1 MRRLARV
8 ASALLA
14 LTAMPAAAGAQSVR
28 GVVLDQTG
36 LPLPGAAVQLLDG
49 STPVVS
55 VPTEG
60 DGSFVI
66 NASLPGDTVVA
77 SLNGFETTRVP
88 RAEAA
93 RIVLSI
99 ARAAETTTVVAP
111 LIAPSSPTTTLLGN
125 TLTAATVARLPS
137 SRMNARESLPL
148 LPSVVRGPD
157 GLMQL
162 GGARAHET
170 PLFLDGFNV
179 TSPASGLSSINLPFE
194 AVRGVDVLHDP
205 TAVSYGGLLGGMVKI
220 DSKPG
225 GDQFTKGVQ
234 GFVPRPR
241 FSSPGFGRI
250 EGIFPRVYA
259 GGSTPNGRLRYLAA
273 AEYDYE
279 RIPVPDVTLGRGPD
293 IVEESAIV
301 FTRLDAQVTP
311 RQALTV
317 EGFLFPSGRRSF
329 DLSPRRDQTATSDLT
344 GEDLFAGLTDRFV
357 ASDTSVFT
365 IQIGVLSDVASLTPN
380 GSGPSLLSPA
390 GWLGNGFATISRRA
404 VRYSTM
410 ATWERITRVA
420 GKRHDL
426 TFGGEVAARRLRSN
440 VAEGPIVVSDAQG
453 RTVRTVEF
461 GSPSTISAQD
471 RPVGLL
477 FRDVWQA
484 SDRTQVDGGIR
495 LDHSRHGGGAPSA
508 RLGLRYALDASGV
521 TTLKASYGSFVGG
534 LPLAVPAFGGSPT
547 RVDRS
552 FDPATGDLVS
562 EVTLRPV
569 VGRLR
574 LPRAVAATIGV
585 ERQLVPG
592 LDAQV
597 ALTSRRSSRLAT
609 LDVSRTTGNMAV
621 ESTGSGRYREV
632 QVSMRRTWAQ
642 EQQLFVSYVRSYGR
656 GELND
661 FATVFQN
668 MDAPL
673 VQAGGVSWLSSD
685 ARDRILAWGTFNLPR
700 RVVISP
706 VTEWRSGFPYS
717 AVDASYLYAGSPNGR
732 RFPSFVATDVVVY
745 KTFTVRK
752 RSADF
757 GVQVF
762 NLTNHRNPRDV
773 YPVVDAP
780 RFGQFTNSV
789 GPIFRGYMLLRL

>member
-14 LTAMPAAAGAQSVR
+14 LTAMPAAASAQSVR

-36 LPLPGAAVQLLDG
+36 LPLPGAAVQLLNG
-49 STPVVS
+49 SNPVAS
-55 VPTEG
+55 VPTER

-66 NASLPGDTVVA
+66 DASLPGDTVVA
-77 SLNGFETTRVP
+77 SMDGFETARVP
-88 RAEAA
+88 RAEAG

-99 ARAAETTTVVAP
+99 AHAAETTTVVAP

-170 PLFLDGFNV
+170 PLFLDGFNI
-179 TSPASGLSSINLPFE
+179 TNPASGISSVNLPFE
-194 AVRGVDVLHDP
+194 AVSGVDVLHDP

-225 GDQFTKGVQ
+225 GDQFTGGVQ

-259 GGSTPNGRLRYLAA
+259 GGSTPDGRRRYLAA

-293 IVEESAIV
+293 IVAESAIV
-301 FTRLDAQVTP
+301 FTRLDAQLTA
-311 RQALTV
+311 RQAVTF
-317 EGFLFPSGRRSF
+317 EGFLFPSATRSLG
-329 DLSPRRDQTATSDLT
+329 LSPLRDQTATSDLT

-365 IQIGVLSDVASLTPN
+365 IQIGVLSDVANLTPN
-380 GSGPSLLSPA
+380 GSGPSRLSPA
-390 GWLGNGFATISRRA
+390 GWQGNGFASISRRA
-404 VRYSTM
+404 VRYSTV
-410 ATWERITRVA
+410 ATWERITIVA
-420 GKRHDL
+420 GKRHDF
-426 TFGGEVAARRLRSN
+426 TFGGEVAARRMRGN
-440 VAEGPIVVSDAQG
+440 VAEGPIVVTDAEG

-461 GSPSTISAQD
+461 GSPSTISAHD

-477 FRDVWQA
+477 LRDVWQA
-484 SDRTQVDGGIR
+484 SDRTQVDGGVR
-495 LDHSRHGGGAPSA
+495 LDHSHHGGGAPSA
-508 RLGLRYALDASGV
+508 RLGVRYALDASGV

-534 LPLAVPAFGGSPT
+534 LPLAVPAFGGSPS

-552 FDPATGDLVS
+552 FDPASGDLVS
-562 EVTLRPV
+562 EVMFRPT

-574 LPRAVAATIGV
+574 LPRAVAATVGV

-609 LDVSRTTGNMAV
+609 LDVSRATGDMTV
-621 ESTGSGRYREV
+621 ESTGSGRYREA
-632 QVSMRRTWAQ
+632 QVSLRRTWAR
-642 EQQLFVSYVRSYGR
+642 EQQLFVSYVRSYGK

-673 VQAGGVSWLSSD
+673 VQPGGVSWLSSD

-717 AVDASYLYAGSPNGR
+717 AVDVRYLYAGPPNGR
-732 RFPSFVATDVVVY
+732 RFPNFVATDMVVY

-773 YPVVDAP
+773 YSVVGAP
-780 RFGQFTNSV
+780 RFGEFTNSV